1 MGSCPKIVTSCYL
14 AIVCFSFEES
24 LYLWLNMHPRK
35 SWTAC
40 FTPGPLVFLR
50 HLVKGMSISGLWTA
64 EPCLPA
70 AAPWA
75 VVVGGRSCSQGGQV
89 GGPLDQHGHMTFLWK
104 GRQRA
109 SWVLPRGRVRVLGAR
124 GGGGKQVVCGP
135 GAHPSNT
142 GCPRIPL
149 CCTCGDEP
157 WLRTPRVCGAGIP
170 HAPGNAGAQ
179 VCTCP
184 RVQSG
189 WCCGSQCCPQVS
201 LWDSFFRCPVGT
213 KN

>member
-75 VVVGGRSCSQGGQV
+75 VVVGGARRTSGRALGPAWPRDFPVEREAEGFMGAPPWQGACAGSTWGRGKAGGVRARCPPQQHRVPQDPALLYLWRRALAEDSQGLW
-89 GGPLDQHGHMTFLWK
+89 GGHPSRSRERRCPSLHLPPSAEWLVLWL
-104 GRQRA
+104 A
-109 SWVLPRGRVRVLGAR
+109 VLPTGQPLG
-124 GGGGKQVVCGP
+124 
-135 GAHPSNT
+135 
-142 GCPRIPL
+142 
-149 CCTCGDEP
+149 
-157 WLRTPRVCGAGIP
+157 
-170 HAPGNAGAQ
+170 
-179 VCTCP
+179 
-184 RVQSG
+184 
-189 WCCGSQCCPQVS
+189 
-201 LWDSFFRCPVGT
+201 
-213 KN
+213 